1 MKPLKSFS
9 GFASWLMRIAVLLI
23 VFAAFFNTFMAFG
36 IKELSFY
43 IAAGFMVFGL
53 LLFIGGFVSKPTLTV
68 VSGLILFLLSGLK
81 AYWAFNGITAEFAQ
95 WVLMGSVALSFLANG
110 NKN

>member
-1 MKPLKSFS
+1 MKPLKSFT
-9 GFASWLMRIAVLLI
+9 GFASWLMRISVLLI
-23 VFAAFFNTFMAFG
+23 VFAAFFDTFMAFN

-53 LLFIGGFVSKPTLTV
+53 LLFIGGFMGKPTLSV
-68 VSGLILFLLSGLK
+68 LSGLVILLLSALQ
-81 AYWAFNGITAEFAQ
+81 AYWAFKGINISFAH
-95 WVLMGSVALSFLANG
+95 WIMLASVGLFFLASG